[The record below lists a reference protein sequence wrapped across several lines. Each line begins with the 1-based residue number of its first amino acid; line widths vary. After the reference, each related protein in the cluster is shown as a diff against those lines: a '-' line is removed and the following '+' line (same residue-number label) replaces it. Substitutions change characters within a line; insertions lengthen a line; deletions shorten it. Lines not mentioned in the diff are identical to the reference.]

1 MSGNLRPSESLPQNN
16 PPVCTRKPPTP
27 NSRRSSMD
35 ICSTEVSSKHV
46 TAESPRNA
54 RHSMPALPPNPLA
67 PHLTNSGAHW
77 EHSSQESPDPLNTSP
92 NCSTDIGFV
101 SLDPPITRAVLR
113 ELDIPRLESDLIL
126 RHHLNFDPE
135 IEFRVDTQGRQA
147 AERRE
152 RACQYWDA
160 LATEIAS
167 WLSDS
172 QRITDSHSS
181 QPLYISIRSPATR
194 SFPPVAA
201 SRLPRLF
208 GAVRDILKHLLPLE
222 ERPVIDAALDVRFL
236 KQQLEHGVGD
246 FMALSDWLGNY
257 LRRFCSPTRHCL
269 IHTMTSAIRSG
280 VENAETD
287 SILDGLIA
295 IFEILQGMT
304 LVSWSRGLNLKLIS
318 LTTNVCPRMLPTVP

>member
-16 PPVCTRKPPTP
+16 PPVCTRKSTTP

-35 ICSTEVSSKHV
+35 KCSTEVSSKHV
-46 TAESPRNA
+46 TAEKPRKA

-67 PHLTNSGAHW
+67 SHLTNSEALW
-77 EHSSQESPDPLNTSP
+77 EHSSQELPDPGTISP
-92 NCSTDIGFV
+92 NYSTDIGFV

-113 ELDIPRLESDLIL
+113 ELDIPRLENDLIL

-135 IEFRVDTQGRQA
+135 IEFRVDTQGPQA

-160 LATEIAS
+160 LATEIAF

-172 QRITDSHSS
+172 HRLTDSHSS
-181 QPLYISIRSPATR
+181 QSLCISIPRPATR
-194 SFPPVAA
+194 RIPPVAA

-208 GAVRDILKHLLPLE
+208 GAVQDILKHLLPPE
-222 ERPVIDAALDVRFL
+222 EWPVIDAALDVRL
-236 KQQLEHGVGD
+236 LMQQVEHGVCD
-246 FMALSDWLGNY
+246 FMALGDWLGNY
-257 LRRFCSPTRHCL
+257 LRRFCSPTRHRL

-304 LVSWSRGLNLKLIS
+304 LVSWSRGLNLKSIS
-318 LTTNVCPRMLPTVP
+318 LTTNVCSRILPTVP